1 MDTNIHHR
9 IKERKKLV
17 SIVFEETGERFEIE
31 KKSCNLYDRGF
42 EDAKKD
48 KRKFGEREH
57 RHDKYCKTIT
67 CTLRYRADLG
77 IFIFRSV

>member
-31 KKSCNLYDRGF
+31 KRVAISMIEALRTQKRIKESSESVSIDMINT
-42 EDAKKD
+42 AKLLLALSD
-48 KRKFGEREH
+48 IGP
-57 RHDKYCKTIT
+57 I
-67 CTLRYRADLG
+67 
-77 IFIFRSV
+77 

>member
-31 KKSCNLYDRGF
+31 KKELQSL
-42 EDAKKD
+42 
-48 KRKFGEREH
+48 
-57 RHDKYCKTIT
+57 
-67 CTLRYRADLG
+67 
-77 IFIFRSV
+77 